1 MEHSNPAMPI
11 KPWPDYR
18 AVWRWHFYAGLICV
32 PFIVWLAITGSI
44 YLFKPQIEA
53 WLDAPYDH
61 LVLTGPPASAA
72 AEVNAA
78 LAAVPGTTLRA
89 YELPQ
94 APDAAAR
101 VILNRQGEAIRVYVH
116 PQTLQILKTMPEEG
130 RLMRTIFKLHG
141 ELLIGDTG
149 SVIVELAASWA
160 IIMIIT
166 GLYLWWPRQAQGL
179 GGIVYPRLSNSNNGR
194 IFWRDLH
201 AVTGFWISCF
211 VLFLLLTGLP
221 WAKFWGGY
229 LKEVRQLTGTAV
241 AQQDWTSGAAKPEKT
256 AAKAVEHTDHSEHMA
271 MSGWS
276 SSGNAAQDYSAVDR
290 MIATVRPLNLAP
302 PVLVSP
308 PMKNSTHWTAKSDA
322 QNRPLR
328 VNLVL
333 DEKTGAILKRE
344 DFKDRHPIDRIVG
357 IGIAAHEGQLF
368 GWPNQ
373 LLGVLTACGLLLLSV
388 SSVILWWRR
397 RAHGVLGAPD
407 PGARSR
413 FSAGL
418 AVIVVLLGIY
428 LPLFA
433 ASAIIVKLVEKFALS
448 RIPAVRDWLGLNNA
462 AQASP

>member
-1 MEHSNPAMPI
+1 MTTAKPPTPPR
-11 KPWPDYR
+11 PWPDYR
-18 AVWRWHFYAGLICV
+18 AVWRWHFYAGLICI
-32 PFIVWLAITGSI
+32 PFIIWLATTGSI

-53 WLDAPYDH
+53 WLDRPYDH
-61 LVLTGPPASAA
+61 LAIAGQPASAA

-78 LAAVPGTTLRA
+78 LAAVPGATLRD
-89 YELPQ
+89 YELPRT
-94 APDAAAR
+94 PDAAAR
-101 VILNRQGEAIRVYVH
+101 VIVNRQGEAIRVYVH
-116 PQTLQILKTMPEEG
+116 PQTLQILKTVPEES

-141 ELLIGDTG
+141 ELLIGNTG

-179 GGIVYPRLSNSNNGR
+179 GGIVYPRLGNNGR
-194 IFWRDLH
+194 VFWRDLH

-241 AQQDWTSGAAKPEKT
+241 AQQDWTSGAAKP
-256 AAKAVEHTDHSEHMA
+256 AKAPAAMEHMDHSDHMT
-271 MSGWS
+271 MTGGS
-276 SSGNAAQDYSAVDR
+276 SSNTVQDYSALDR
-290 MIATVRPLNLAP
+290 MVAVVRPLNLAP
-302 PVLVSP
+302 PVLISP
-308 PMKNSTHWTAKSDA
+308 PKKDPMSWTARSDA

-333 DEKTGAILKRE
+333 DGRTGAILKRD

-373 LLGVLTACGLLLLSV
+373 LLGVLTACGLILLSV
-388 SSVILWWRR
+388 SSAILWWRR
-397 RAHGVLGAPD
+397 RAHGVLGAPEIAQ
-407 PGARSR
+407 PAR
-413 FSAGL
+413 FSFGL

-433 ASAIIVKLVEKFALS
+433 ASAIIVKLVEKLILG
-448 RIPAVRDWLGLNNA
+448 RIPPVRNWLGLKA